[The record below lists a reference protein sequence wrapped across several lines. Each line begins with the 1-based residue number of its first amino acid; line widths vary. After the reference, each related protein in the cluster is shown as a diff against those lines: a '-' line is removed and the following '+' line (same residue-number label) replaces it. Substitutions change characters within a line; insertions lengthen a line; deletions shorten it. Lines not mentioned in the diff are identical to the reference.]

1 MARERLEMCVLQ
13 VAGQGTRA
21 MVLTPDCTFTW
32 GGEGLK
38 QTPMPAWFTEVPG
51 DGTMATVVS
60 SVLWGLPMRGT
71 EASLKVS
78 LVPSTV
84 GKQRL

>member
-1 MARERLEMCVLQ
+1 MCYKWQ
-13 VAGQGTRA
+13 DRA
-21 MVLTPDCTFTW
+21 LVLTAHSLG